1 MKDRLSSPSAT
12 PVFRLRA
19 RRAGWPRALLALG
32 LAALAPLASADG
44 WPEERA
50 QELRAEALRQEHGEG
65 VARDPARAA
74 ALYCQASLLGDAVS
88 QFNLGWMYAHGRGV
102 ARNDGWAAFFF
113 QAAADHG
120 VEQAARML
128 EVVGGPTTTVPDC
141 MKPPPRPVAEA
152 PVAAAAGSSEALPPP
167 PPAPMRGARPK
178 AIVDMVQKVAPE
190 YGVEPRL
197 ALAIMQAESNYNPL
211 ALSPKNAKGLM
222 QLIPETADRFRVKDP
237 YDAKQN
243 LRGGLAYLRWLLAY
257 FQGDLSLVAAAY
269 NAGEG
274 AVNRYRGIPPYAE
287 TRNYVSRVLATVGAL
302 AHPFNAAVTAPSP
315 QLPSMRKPPPSRE
328 TVAAAET
335 VVPGTSRVRRSIP

>member
-1 MKDRLSSPSAT
+1 MKDRPSSPFAT

-19 RRAGWPRALLALG
+19 CRAGWPQALLALG
-32 LAALAPLASADG
+32 LAVLAPLASADG

-102 ARNDGWAAFFF
+102 ERNDAWAAFFF

-120 VEQAARML
+120 VEQAVRML
-128 EVVGGPTTTVPDC
+128 EVVGGPTPVVPDC
-141 MKPPPRPVAEA
+141 MKPPPRPGVEA
-152 PVAAAAGSSEALPPP
+152 PLAAAAGSGDALPPLT
-167 PPAPMRGARPK
+167 PMHGPRPK

-274 AVNRYRGIPPYAE
+274 AVNRHHGVPPYAE

-302 AHPFNAAVTAPSP
+302 AHPFNAAVTPPSP
-315 QLPSMRKPPPSRE
+315 QLPSMRKPPTRE
-328 TVAAAET
+328 AVAIAAVTVA
-335 VVPGTSRVRRSIP
+335 PGTASRVRRSIP